1 MKNYPLLRLI
11 IPFTLGMIGANLF
24 VSYMSTPLLL
34 ILCCIVLALSF
45 FLLKTLKPQDLTFG
59 IAAMTFSFLVG
70 MTLYTRKHHS
80 MADSTPQ
87 DTTFCQG
94 LLSELPT
101 PKPHS
106 WALNL
111 QQDDGTHILLYIGKN
126 GKVPENDSI
135 LYASLHIGDTIL
147 ALTRHLEGTEN
158 GEGEFGAFRKHLFHH
173 GICATAYATCGQWTF
188 KPGRQHQS
196 LTLFA
201 KEIQTDLHHIYEDNG
216 LNQEA
221 STIVEAMTIGRKTD
235 IPQKTRNAYEH
246 AGVSH
251 VLALSGFHVGIIVM
265 FIQAFFLKNVLPL
278 RWQRVSNPLIIV
290 TLWCYAF
297 MTGMPPSLIRAT
309 LMFTLL
315 LLCQSI
321 FRDNLSSHS
330 CAIAFLVMLCINPF
344 YLHDIGFQLSF
355 LSVASISL
363 FSQQIMA
370 ENPIRNGILHFLQS
384 LLCITALCTL
394 FTAPLV
400 AYHFG
405 RIPLLAIASNLILTP
420 FVYLLMFTSIL
431 WWVFLWCV
439 PVHSILT
446 DLLNWTAS
454 TMNTIVETISSLPYA
469 TLKWH
474 PDLLTTLLCYL
485 VLLLLTYRI
494 KNNPKKR
501 NIHDT

>member
-1 MKNYPLLRLI
+1 
-11 IPFTLGMIGANLF
+11 
-24 VSYMSTPLLL
+24 
-34 ILCCIVLALSF
+34 
-45 FLLKTLKPQDLTFG
+45 
-59 IAAMTFSFLVG
+59 
-70 MTLYTRKHHS
+70 
-80 MADSTPQ
+80 
-87 DTTFCQG
+87 
-94 LLSELPT
+94 
-101 PKPHS
+101 
-106 WALNL
+106 
-111 QQDDGTHILLYIGKN
+111 
-126 GKVPENDSI
+126 
-135 LYASLHIGDTIL
+135 
-147 ALTRHLEGTEN
+147 
-158 GEGEFGAFRKHLFHH
+158 
-173 GICATAYATCGQWTF
+173 
-188 KPGRQHQS
+188 
-196 LTLFA
+196 
-201 KEIQTDLHHIYEDNG
+201 
-216 LNQEA
+216 
-221 STIVEAMTIGRKTD
+221 
-235 IPQKTRNAYEH
+235 
-246 AGVSH
+246 
-251 VLALSGFHVGIIVM
+251 
-265 FIQAFFLKNVLPL
+265 
-278 RWQRVSNPLIIV
+278 
-290 TLWCYAF
+290 
-297 MTGMPPSLIRAT
+297 
-309 LMFTLL
+309 
-315 LLCQSI
+315 
-321 FRDNLSSHS
+321 
-330 CAIAFLVMLCINPF
+330 MLCINPF

-363 FSQQIMA
+363 LSQQIMA
-370 ENPIRNGILHFLQS
+370 ENPIRNGILNFLQS